1 MAGNIPFPSAGGIA
15 QSGGAA
21 SQDTFAQQAHRGS
34 VPRLDAGHRRDIQ
47 LSAYL
52 SYDYA
57 ITHVIR
63 WHMEPIMRLLIAAEE
78 GHTLRKGER
87 LSVDSE
93 LLAKELKV
101 NGTSGKPFL
110 MICGRSVPRCVS
122 SCASN
127 GIAMP

>member
-1 MAGNIPFPSAGGIA
+1 MTLVTGGIF
-15 QSGGAA
+15 S
-21 SQDTFAQQAHRGS
+21 
-34 VPRLDAGHRRDIQ
+34 

-78 GHTLRKGER
+78 GRTLRKGER

-93 LLAKELKV
+93 LLACK
-101 NGTSGKPFL
+101 GTEGK
-110 MICGRSVPRCVS
+110 MVRRGSHS
-122 SCASN
+122 
-127 GIAMP
+127 